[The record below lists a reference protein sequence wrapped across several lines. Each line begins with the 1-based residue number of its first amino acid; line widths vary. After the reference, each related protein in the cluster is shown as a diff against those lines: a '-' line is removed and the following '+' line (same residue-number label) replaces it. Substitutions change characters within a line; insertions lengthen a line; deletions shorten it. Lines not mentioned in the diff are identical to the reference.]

1 MKRGLIQ
8 LGMTA
13 ALLCLLPSARAAN
26 LAIGSTAPEIE
37 GKDLENTPMKLSEF
51 RGMVVVL
58 DFWGHW

>member
-37 GKDLENTPMKLSEF
+37 GKD
-51 RGMVVVL
+51 
-58 DFWGHW
+58 FWGHW